1 MTRCVCCRS
10 GKLRLGLLLKT
21 PVYETDS
28 ERRFGCVDHDL
39 MMVVVLLLLL
49 LVLVMMMMMMMM
61 MLIVVVVMVM
71 EISTPL
77 T

>member
-28 ERRFGCVDHDL
+28 ERRCGCVDHDL
-39 MMVVVLLLLL
+39 MMVMVVLLLL
-49 LVLVMMMMMMMM
+49 LVLVMMMMMM
-61 MLIVVVVMVM
+61 IVVMVMVM